1 MNYTS
6 NPDLKTILPPEKWKG
21 TPINDQKRFVN
32 HEHPFSPSFLKVLQW
47 KLKTPPQ
54 KHEKKSDSYRLT
66 VHHSDSFLKSNEDCI
81 VWLGHASFFI
91 RLNGITLLTDP
102 VYFNMAFLKRF
113 AEMPVNP
120 SEITGIDYIL
130 ISHDHYDHTDVKS
143 LKLLSKNNP
152 KAEVITGL
160 NMEKMLRKLMTNP
173 IQMAGWNQQYKT
185 DESKLKLYFLP
196 ARHWARRSAF
206 DTNKR
211 LWGAFV
217 IESSGKKIY
226 FSGDTGY
233 GNHFKEAS
241 EIFPEIDYFI
251 CGTGAYSP
259 KWFMEPIH
267 ISPEDAV
274 KAANDMKAKNL
285 IPMHYATFDLSDE
298 PFGEPVR
305 ILQNEEKAGRLNGK
319 LKIMD
324 VGEILSI

>member
-1 MNYTS
+1 MNYIS
-6 NPDLKTILPPEKWKG
+6 NPNLKTILSPEKWKG
-21 TPINDQKRFVN
+21 TPINDKKQFVN

-47 KLKTPPQ
+47 KLNTQPQ
-54 KHEKKSDSYRLT
+54 KHEKKNDSFRLN
-66 VHHSDSFLKSNEDCI
+66 VHKTDSFLNSKEDCI

-120 SEITGIDYIL
+120 SEIKGIDYIL
-130 ISHDHYDHTDVKS
+130 VSHDHYDHTDVKS
-143 LKLLSKNNP
+143 LKLLCKNNP
-152 KAEVITGL
+152 EAEILTGL

-173 IQMAGWNQQYKT
+173 IQMAGWNQQYLT
-185 DESKLKLYFLP
+185 DESKIKLYFLP

-217 IESSGKKIY
+217 IEGNGKKIY

-233 GNHFKEAS
+233 GNHFIEAA
-241 EIFPEIDYFI
+241 ELFPEIDYFI

-267 ISPEDAV
+267 ISPENAV
-274 KAANDMKAKNL
+274 KAFNEMKAKHL

-305 ILQNEEKAGRLNGK
+305 VLRSEEAAGRINGK

-324 VGEILSI
+324 VGEVLSI